1 MLIYVLVLFIIFT
14 FILVPAFLVLL
25 NKSYDDY
32 YFKNVEGR
40 KVLLNSKEKSNIKIN
55 YDYVYKNYNNTF
67 RILKNYFIFLF
78 ILFLAFL
85 IYNSFSYYKIINSI
99 IENLFGIIL
108 IFTVLTIGILILINK
123 ISTTFYFVDTEN
135 NKILYRQILFG
146 NFKKVNG
153 KITYKYYNNK
163 YKMIIKIKFRA
174 GIPINIELKMT
185 KDLIIK
191 FTIYEIINN
200 NFNVEFITLVNKK
213 LTFLKGKVLMEFPKC
228 LYGNYSNESE
238 RFLQIKKNIFNI
250 SCKLREYTNFFSIY
264 SNNIFHGS
272 TGIEDF
278 FYTSII
284 KGNTE
289 NYFKN
294 GNLREKREFK
304 NKNNYIIHESFYEN
318 GNLWYKYYPET
329 HEEKFFYITGELEKR
344 ITTNQ
349 DITIFRIYYKNGKL
363 KEKKE
368 LKQGNGVF
376 KTYSENGVLQES
388 GEYKA
393 WKKNGSFKKFYQSG
407 KLQEIG
413 KYEDEYIRGYIERFY
428 ENGNIKEKGEIYE
441 FDKQF
446 QNSDPEFKKM
456 GKFECFY
463 ENGNIKERGVYDW
476 YGKKGGLFEY
486 FSKNGKLIKKENYKD
501 GELI

>member
-14 FILVPAFLVLL
+14 FILVPTYLVL
-25 NKSYDDY
+25 STEIYGDF
-32 YFKNVEGR
+32 YFKNIEGR
-40 KVLLNSKEKSNIKIN
+40 KILFNSTEKSNVKIN
-55 YDYVYKNYNNTF
+55 YDYVYKNYSNTF

-78 ILFLAFL
+78 ILFIL
-85 IYNSFSYYKIINSI
+85 ILIANSFSYYKIINFI
-99 IENLFGIIL
+99 IENQGNIIL
-108 IFTVLTIGILILINK
+108 IFIILTIGILILINR
-123 ISTTFYFVDTEN
+123 ISTAFYFVDTEN
-135 NKILYRQILFG
+135 NKILYRKILFG

-153 KITYKYYNNK
+153 KITYKYYNNE
-163 YKMIIKIKFRA
+163 YKMIIKIKFRQ
-174 GIPINIELKMT
+174 GIPRYIELKMG
-185 KDLIIK
+185 KSLITK
-191 FTIYEIINN
+191 FTIYKIIDN
-200 NFNVEFITLVNKK
+200 NFNVEFITLINKK
-213 LTFLKGKVLMEFPKC
+213 LTFLKGKVLMEFPEC

-238 RFLQIKKNIFNI
+238 GFLQIKKNIFNI
-250 SCKLREYTNFFSIY
+250 SCKLRENTSFFSIY
-264 SNNIFHGS
+264 SNNIFRGS

-278 FYTSII
+278 FNASII
-284 KGNTE
+284 KGNME

-393 WKKNGSFKKFYQSG
+393 WKKMEVLKNF
-407 KLQEIG
+407 
-413 KYEDEYIRGYIERFY
+413 
-428 ENGNIKEKGEIYE
+428 IKVG
-441 FDKQF
+441 
-446 QNSDPEFKKM
+446 
-456 GKFECFY
+456 
-463 ENGNIKERGVYDW
+463 
-476 YGKKGGLFEY
+476 
-486 FSKNGKLIKKENYKD
+486 NYKKL
-501 GELI
+501 ENMKMNI

>member
-14 FILVPAFLVLL
+14 FILVPTYLVL
-25 NKSYDDY
+25 STEIYGDF
-32 YFKNVEGR
+32 YFKNIEGR
-40 KVLLNSKEKSNIKIN
+40 KILFNSTEKSNVKIN
-55 YDYVYKNYNNTF
+55 YDYVYKNYSNTF

-78 ILFLAFL
+78 ILFIL
-85 IYNSFSYYKIINSI
+85 ILIANSFSYYKIINFI
-99 IENLFGIIL
+99 IENQGNIIL
-108 IFTVLTIGILILINK
+108 IFIILTIGILILINR
-123 ISTTFYFVDTEN
+123 ISTAFYFVDTEN
-135 NKILYRQILFG
+135 NKILYRKILFG

-153 KITYKYYNNK
+153 KITYKYYNNE
-163 YKMIIKIKFRA
+163 YKMIIKIKFRQ
-174 GIPINIELKMT
+174 GIPRYIELKMG
-185 KDLIIK
+185 KSLITK
-191 FTIYEIINN
+191 FTIYKIIDN
-200 NFNVEFITLVNKK
+200 NFNVEFITLINKK
-213 LTFLKGKVLMEFPKC
+213 LTFLKGKVLMEFPEC

-238 RFLQIKKNIFNI
+238 GFLQIKKNIFNI
-250 SCKLREYTNFFSIY
+250 SCKLRENTSFFSIY
-264 SNNIFHGS
+264 SNNIFRGS

-278 FYTSII
+278 FNASII
-284 KGNTE
+284 KGNME

-428 ENGNIKEKGEIYE
+428 ENGNIKESGYIYEWNKGE
-441 FDKQF
+441 F
-446 QNSDPEFKKM
+446 QKR
-456 GKFECFY
+456 GIFENFY
-463 ENGNIKERGVYDW
+463 ENGRLREKGKYSY
-476 YGKKGGLFEY
+476 YGKKDGLFEY
-486 FSKNGKLIKKENYKD
+486 FSKNGKLIKKENCD
-501 GELI
+501 GARKNIHT

>member
-1 MLIYVLVLFIIFT
+1 MLIYTIILITVFILIFLPTYLVLSQETYSDF
-14 FILVPAFLVLL
+14 
-25 NKSYDDY
+25 
-32 YFKNVEGR
+32 YFKDIEGR
-40 KVLLNSKEKSNIKIN
+40 KILLNSIEK
-55 YDYVYKNYNNTF
+55 DYVKITNDYIYKNYDNTF
-67 RILKNYFIFLF
+67 NLIKKYFRIVFSLALLFLVYLILFYFEIKNYILENQNIFKGIFLLLIIVIF
-78 ILFLAFL
+78 FL
-85 IYNSFSYYKIINSI
+85 INNIKVNFYY
-99 IENLFGIIL
+99 
-108 IFTVLTIGILILINK
+108 T
-123 ISTTFYFVDTEN
+123 DREN
-135 NKILYRQILFG
+135 NKILYRKILFG

-153 KITYKYYNNK
+153 KITYKYYNNE
-163 YKMIIKIKFRA
+163 YKMIIKIEFRE
-174 GIPINIELKMT
+174 GIPINIELKMG
-185 KDLIIK
+185 KSLITK

-213 LTFLKGKVLMEFPKC
+213 LTFLKGKVLMILPEC
-228 LYGNYSNESE
+228 LYGNYSNEGKM
-238 RFLQIKKNIFNI
+238 FLQIKKNIFNI
-250 SCKLREYTNFFSIY
+250 SCKLRENTSFFSIY
-264 SNNIFHGS
+264 SNNIFRGS

-278 FYTSII
+278 FNASII
-284 KGNTE
+284 KGNME

-329 HEEKFFYITGELEKR
+329 HEEKYFYITGELEKR
-344 ITTNQ
+344 ITYH
-349 DITIFRIYYKNGKL
+349 DITVFRVYYKNGKL

-376 KTYSENGVLQES
+376 KTYYENGVLQES
-388 GEYKA
+388 
-393 WKKNGSFKKFYQSG
+393 
-407 KLQEIG
+407 G

-446 QNSDPEFKKM
+446 QNSDSEFKKM

-476 YGKKGGLFEY
+476 YGKKDGLFEY

>member
-1 MLIYVLVLFIIFT
+1 MLIYTIILITVFILIFLPTYLVLSQETYSDF
-14 FILVPAFLVLL
+14 
-25 NKSYDDY
+25 
-32 YFKNVEGR
+32 YFKDIEGR
-40 KVLLNSKEKSNIKIN
+40 KILLNSIEK
-55 YDYVYKNYNNTF
+55 DYVKITNDYIYKNYDNTFNLIKKYF
-67 RILKNYFIFLF
+67 RILFSLALLFLVYLILFYFEIKNYILENQNIFKGIFLLLIIVIF
-78 ILFLAFL
+78 FL
-85 IYNSFSYYKIINSI
+85 INNIKVNFYY
-99 IENLFGIIL
+99 
-108 IFTVLTIGILILINK
+108 T
-123 ISTTFYFVDTEN
+123 DREN
-135 NKILYRQILFG
+135 NKILYRKILFG

-153 KITYKYYNNK
+153 KITYKYYNNE
-163 YKMIIKIKFRA
+163 YKMIIKIEFRE
-174 GIPINIELKMT
+174 GIPINIELKMG
-185 KDLIIK
+185 KSLITK

-213 LTFLKGKVLMEFPKC
+213 LTFLKGKVLMVLPEC
-228 LYGNYSNESE
+228 LYGNYSNEGKM
-238 RFLQIKKNIFNI
+238 FLQIKKNIFNI
-250 SCKLREYTNFFSIY
+250 SCKLRENTSFFSIY
-264 SNNIFHGS
+264 SNNIFRGS

-278 FYTSII
+278 FNASII
-284 KGNTE
+284 KGNME

-329 HEEKFFYITGELEKR
+329 HEEKYFYITGELEKR
-344 ITTNQ
+344 ITYH
-349 DITIFRIYYKNGKL
+349 DITVFRVYYKNGKL

-376 KTYSENGVLQES
+376 KTYYENGVLQES
-388 GEYKA
+388 
-393 WKKNGSFKKFYQSG
+393 
-407 KLQEIG
+407 G

-446 QNSDPEFKKM
+446 QNSDSEFKKM

-476 YGKKGGLFEY
+476 YGKKDGLFEY

>member
-1 MLIYVLVLFIIFT
+1 MLIYTIILITVFILIFLPTYLVLSQETYSDF
-14 FILVPAFLVLL
+14 
-25 NKSYDDY
+25 
-32 YFKNVEGR
+32 YFKDIEGR
-40 KVLLNSKEKSNIKIN
+40 KILLNSIEK
-55 YDYVYKNYNNTF
+55 DYVKITNDYIYKNYDNTF
-67 RILKNYFIFLF
+67 NLIKKYFRIVFSLALLFLVYLILFYFEIKNYILENQNIFKGIFLLLIIVIF
-78 ILFLAFL
+78 FL
-85 IYNSFSYYKIINSI
+85 INNIKVNFYY
-99 IENLFGIIL
+99 
-108 IFTVLTIGILILINK
+108 T
-123 ISTTFYFVDTEN
+123 DREN
-135 NKILYRQILFG
+135 NKILYRKILFG

-153 KITYKYYNNK
+153 KITYKYYNNE
-163 YKMIIKIKFRA
+163 YKMIIKIEFRE
-174 GIPINIELKMT
+174 GIPINIELKMG
-185 KDLIIK
+185 KSLITK

-213 LTFLKGKVLMEFPKC
+213 LTFLKGKVLMVLPES
-228 LYGNYSNESE
+228 LYGNYSNEGKM
-238 RFLQIKKNIFNI
+238 FLQIKKNIFNI
-250 SCKLREYTNFFSIY
+250 SCKLRENTSFFSIY
-264 SNNIFHGS
+264 SNNIFRGS

-278 FYTSII
+278 FNASII
-284 KGNTE
+284 KGNME

-329 HEEKFFYITGELEKR
+329 HEEKYFYITGELEKR
-344 ITTNQ
+344 ITYH
-349 DITIFRIYYKNGKL
+349 DITVFRVYYKNGKL

-376 KTYSENGVLQES
+376 KTYYENGVLQES
-388 GEYKA
+388 GNYKT
-393 WKKNGSFKKFYQSG
+393 WRKNGSFKKFYQSG
-407 KLQEIG
+407 KLQESG
-413 KYEDEYIRGYIERFY
+413 NEDEYIRGYIERFY
-428 ENGNIKEKGEIYE
+428 ENRNIKEKGEIYE

-446 QNSDPEFKKM
+446 QNSDSEFKKM

-476 YGKKGGLFEY
+476 YGKKDGLFEY

>member
-1 MLIYVLVLFIIFT
+1 
-14 FILVPAFLVLL
+14 
-25 NKSYDDY
+25 
-32 YFKNVEGR
+32 
-40 KVLLNSKEKSNIKIN
+40 
-55 YDYVYKNYNNTF
+55 
-67 RILKNYFIFLF
+67 
-78 ILFLAFL
+78 
-85 IYNSFSYYKIINSI
+85 
-99 IENLFGIIL
+99 
-108 IFTVLTIGILILINK
+108 
-123 ISTTFYFVDTEN
+123 
-135 NKILYRQILFG
+135 
-146 NFKKVNG
+146 
-153 KITYKYYNNK
+153 
-163 YKMIIKIKFRA
+163 MIIKIEFRE
-174 GIPINIELKMT
+174 GIPINIELKMG
-185 KDLIIK
+185 KSLITK

-213 LTFLKGKVLMEFPKC
+213 LTFLKGKVLMVLPEC
-228 LYGNYSNESE
+228 LYGNYSNEGKM
-238 RFLQIKKNIFNI
+238 FLQIKKNIFNI
-250 SCKLREYTNFFSIY
+250 SCKLRENTSFFSIY
-264 SNNIFHGS
+264 SNNIFRGS

-329 HEEKFFYITGELEKR
+329 HEEKYFYITGELEKR
-344 ITTNQ
+344 ITYH
-349 DITIFRIYYKNGKL
+349 DITVFRVYYKNGKL

-428 ENGNIKEKGEIYE
+428 ENGNIKESGYIYEWNKGE
-441 FDKQF
+441 F
-446 QNSDPEFKKM
+446 QKR
-456 GKFECFY
+456 GIFENFY
-463 ENGNIKERGVYDW
+463 ENGRLKEKGEYSH
-476 YGKKGGLFEY
+476 YGKKDGLFEY
-486 FSKNGKLIKKENYKD
+486 FSENGKLIKKENYED

>member
-14 FILVPAFLVLL
+14 FILVPTYLVL
-25 NKSYDDY
+25 STEIYGDF
-32 YFKNVEGR
+32 YFKNIEGR
-40 KVLLNSKEKSNIKIN
+40 KILFNSTEKSNVKIN
-55 YDYVYKNYNNTF
+55 YDYVYKNYSNTF

-78 ILFLAFL
+78 ILFIL
-85 IYNSFSYYKIINSI
+85 ILIANSFSYYKIINFI
-99 IENLFGIIL
+99 IENQGNIIL
-108 IFTVLTIGILILINK
+108 IFIILTIGILILINR
-123 ISTTFYFVDTEN
+123 ISTAFYFVDTEN
-135 NKILYRQILFG
+135 NKILYRKILFG

-153 KITYKYYNNK
+153 KITYKYYNNE
-163 YKMIIKIKFRA
+163 YKMIIKIKFRQ
-174 GIPINIELKMT
+174 GIPRYIELKMG
-185 KDLIIK
+185 KSLITK
-191 FTIYEIINN
+191 FTIYKIIDN
-200 NFNVEFITLVNKK
+200 NFNVEFITLINKK
-213 LTFLKGKVLMEFPKC
+213 LTFLKGKVLMEFPEC

-238 RFLQIKKNIFNI
+238 GFLQIKKNIFNI
-250 SCKLREYTNFFSIY
+250 SCKLRENTSFFSIY
-264 SNNIFHGS
+264 SNNIFRGS

-278 FYTSII
+278 FNASII
-284 KGNTE
+284 KGNME

-329 HEEKFFYITGELEKR
+329 HEEKYFYITGELEKR
-344 ITTNQ
+344 ITYH
-349 DITIFRIYYKNGKL
+349 DITVFRVYYKNGKL

-428 ENGNIKEKGEIYE
+428 ENGNIKESGYIYEWNKGE
-441 FDKQF
+441 F
-446 QNSDPEFKKM
+446 QKR
-456 GKFECFY
+456 GIFENFY
-463 ENGNIKERGVYDW
+463 ENGRLREKGKYSY
-476 YGKKGGLFEY
+476 YGKKDGLFEY

>member
-14 FILVPAFLVLL
+14 FILVPTYLVL
-25 NKSYDDY
+25 STEIYGDF
-32 YFKNVEGR
+32 YFKNIEGR
-40 KVLLNSKEKSNIKIN
+40 KILFNSTEKSNVKIN
-55 YDYVYKNYNNTF
+55 YDYVYKNYSNTF

-78 ILFLAFL
+78 ILFIL
-85 IYNSFSYYKIINSI
+85 ILIANSFSYYKIINFI
-99 IENLFGIIL
+99 IENQGNIIL
-108 IFTVLTIGILILINK
+108 IFIILTIGILILINR
-123 ISTTFYFVDTEN
+123 ISTAFYFVDTEN
-135 NKILYRQILFG
+135 NKILYRKILFG

-153 KITYKYYNNK
+153 KITYKYYNNE
-163 YKMIIKIKFRA
+163 YKMIIKIKFRQ
-174 GIPINIELKMT
+174 GIPRYIELKMG
-185 KDLIIK
+185 KSLITK
-191 FTIYEIINN
+191 FTIYKIIDN
-200 NFNVEFITLVNKK
+200 NFNVEFITLINKK
-213 LTFLKGKVLMEFPKC
+213 LTFLKGKVLMEFPEC

-238 RFLQIKKNIFNI
+238 GFLQIKKNIFNI
-250 SCKLREYTNFFSIY
+250 SCKLRENTSFFSIY
-264 SNNIFHGS
+264 SNNIFRGS

-278 FYTSII
+278 FNASII
-284 KGNTE
+284 KGKME

-329 HEEKFFYITGELEKR
+329 HEEKYFYITGELEKR
-344 ITTNQ
+344 ITYH
-349 DITIFRIYYKNGKL
+349 DITVFRVYYKNGKL

-428 ENGNIKEKGEIYE
+428 ENGNIKESGYIYEWNKGE
-441 FDKQF
+441 F
-446 QNSDPEFKKM
+446 QKR
-456 GKFECFY
+456 GIFENFY
-463 ENGNIKERGVYDW
+463 ENGRLREKGKYSY
-476 YGKKGGLFEY
+476 YGKKDGLFEY
-486 FSKNGKLIKKENYKD
+486 FSKNGKLIKKENYED

>member
-14 FILVPAFLVLL
+14 FILVPTYLVL
-25 NKSYDDY
+25 STEIYGDF
-32 YFKNVEGR
+32 YFKNIEGR
-40 KVLLNSKEKSNIKIN
+40 KILFNSTEKSNVKIN
-55 YDYVYKNYNNTF
+55 YDYVYKNYSNTF

-78 ILFLAFL
+78 ILFIL
-85 IYNSFSYYKIINSI
+85 ILIANSFSYYKIINFI
-99 IENLFGIIL
+99 IENQGNIIL
-108 IFTVLTIGILILINK
+108 IFIILTIGILILINR
-123 ISTTFYFVDTEN
+123 ISTAFYFVDTEN
-135 NKILYRQILFG
+135 NKILYRKILFG

-153 KITYKYYNNK
+153 KITYKYYNNE
-163 YKMIIKIKFRA
+163 YKMIIKIKFRQ
-174 GIPINIELKMT
+174 GIPRYIELKMA
-185 KDLIIK
+185 KDLITK

-213 LTFLKGKVLMEFPKC
+213 LTFLKGKVLMEFPEC
-228 LYGNYSNESE
+228 LYGNYSNESG

-428 ENGNIKEKGEIYE
+428 ENGNIKESGYIYEWNKGE
-441 FDKQF
+441 F
-446 QNSDPEFKKM
+446 QKR
-456 GKFECFY
+456 GIFENFY
-463 ENGNIKERGVYDW
+463 ENGRLREKGEYSY
-476 YGKKGGLFEY
+476 YGKKDGLFEY
-486 FSKNGKLIKKENYKD
+486 FSKNGKLIKKENYED

>member
-1 MLIYVLVLFIIFT
+1 MLTYISALFITFT
-14 FILVPAFLVLL
+14 FILLPAFLVLL

-174 GIPINIELKMT
+174 GIPVNIELKMT

-238 RFLQIKKNIFNI
+238 RFLQIKKIF
-250 SCKLREYTNFFSIY
+250 L
-264 SNNIFHGS
+264 IFLV
-272 TGIEDF
+272 
-278 FYTSII
+278 
-284 KGNTE
+284 N
-289 NYFKN
+289 
-294 GNLREKREFK
+294 
-304 NKNNYIIHESFYEN
+304 
-318 GNLWYKYYPET
+318 
-329 HEEKFFYITGELEKR
+329 
-344 ITTNQ
+344 
-349 DITIFRIYYKNGKL
+349 
-363 KEKKE
+363 
-368 LKQGNGVF
+368 
-376 KTYSENGVLQES
+376 
-388 GEYKA
+388 
-393 WKKNGSFKKFYQSG
+393 
-407 KLQEIG
+407 
-413 KYEDEYIRGYIERFY
+413 
-428 ENGNIKEKGEIYE
+428 
-441 FDKQF
+441 
-446 QNSDPEFKKM
+446 
-456 GKFECFY
+456 
-463 ENGNIKERGVYDW
+463 
-476 YGKKGGLFEY
+476 
-486 FSKNGKLIKKENYKD
+486 
-501 GELI
+501 

>member
-14 FILVPAFLVLL
+14 FILVPAYLVF
-25 NKSYDDY
+25 SSEIYGDF
-32 YFKNVEGR
+32 YFKNIEGR
-40 KVLLNSKEKSNIKIN
+40 KILFNSTEKSNVKIN
-55 YDYVYKNYNNTF
+55 YDYVYKNYSNTF

-78 ILFLAFL
+78 ILFIL
-85 IYNSFSYYKIINSI
+85 ILIANSFSYYKIINFI
-99 IENLFGIIL
+99 IENQGNIIL
-108 IFTVLTIGILILINK
+108 IFIILTIGILILINR
-123 ISTTFYFVDTEN
+123 ISTAFYFVDTEN
-135 NKILYRQILFG
+135 NKILYRKILFG

-153 KITYKYYNNK
+153 KITYKYYNNE
-163 YKMIIKIKFRA
+163 YKMIIKIEFRE
-174 GIPINIELKMT
+174 GIPINIELKMG
-185 KDLIIK
+185 KSLITK
-191 FTIYEIINN
+191 FTIYKIIDN
-200 NFNVEFITLVNKK
+200 NFNVEFITLINKK
-213 LTFLKGKVLMEFPKC
+213 LTFLKGKVLMEFPEC

-238 RFLQIKKNIFNI
+238 GFLQIKKNIFNI
-250 SCKLREYTNFFSIY
+250 SCKLRENTSFFSIY
-264 SNNIFHGS
+264 SNNIFRGS

-278 FYTSII
+278 FNASII
-284 KGNTE
+284 KGNME

-329 HEEKFFYITGELEKR
+329 HEEKFFYTTGELEKR

-393 WKKNGSFKKFYQSG
+393 WKKMEVLKNFIKV
-407 KLQEIG
+407 
-413 KYEDEYIRGYIERFY
+413 
-428 ENGNIKEKGEIYE
+428 GN
-441 FDKQF
+441 
-446 QNSDPEFKKM
+446 
-456 GKFECFY
+456 
-463 ENGNIKERGVYDW
+463 
-476 YGKKGGLFEY
+476 
-486 FSKNGKLIKKENYKD
+486 
-501 GELI
+501 

>member
-1 MLIYVLVLFIIFT
+1 MKIT
-14 FILVPAFLVLL
+14 
-25 NKSYDDY
+25 NDY
-32 YFKNVEGR
+32 
-40 KVLLNSKEKSNIKIN
+40 I
-55 YDYVYKNYNNTF
+55 YKNYDNTFNLIKKYF
-67 RILKNYFIFLF
+67 RILFSLALLFLVYLILFYFEIKNYILENQNIFKGIFLLLIIVIF
-78 ILFLAFL
+78 FL
-85 IYNSFSYYKIINSI
+85 INNIKVNFYY
-99 IENLFGIIL
+99 
-108 IFTVLTIGILILINK
+108 T
-123 ISTTFYFVDTEN
+123 DREN
-135 NKILYRQILFG
+135 NKILYRKILFG

-153 KITYKYYNNK
+153 KITYKYYNNE
-163 YKMIIKIKFRA
+163 YKMIIKIEFRE
-174 GIPINIELKMT
+174 GIPINIELKMG
-185 KDLIIK
+185 KSLITK

-213 LTFLKGKVLMEFPKC
+213 LTFLKGKVLMVLPEC
-228 LYGNYSNESE
+228 LYGNYSNEGKM
-238 RFLQIKKNIFNI
+238 FLQIKKNIFNI
-250 SCKLREYTNFFSIY
+250 SCKLRENTSFFSIY
-264 SNNIFHGS
+264 SNNIFRGS

-278 FYTSII
+278 FNASII
-284 KGNTE
+284 KGKME

-329 HEEKFFYITGELEKR
+329 HEEKYFYITGELEKR
-344 ITTNQ
+344 ITYH
-349 DITIFRIYYKNGKL
+349 DITVFRVYYKNGKL

-376 KTYSENGVLQES
+376 KTYYENGVLQES
-388 GEYKA
+388 
-393 WKKNGSFKKFYQSG
+393 
-407 KLQEIG
+407 G

-446 QNSDPEFKKM
+446 QNSDSEFKKM

-476 YGKKGGLFEY
+476 YGKKDGLFEY

>member
-14 FILVPAFLVLL
+14 FILVPTYLVL
-25 NKSYDDY
+25 STEIYGDF
-32 YFKNVEGR
+32 YFKNIEGR
-40 KVLLNSKEKSNIKIN
+40 KILFNSTEKSNVKIN
-55 YDYVYKNYNNTF
+55 YDYVYKNYSNTF

-78 ILFLAFL
+78 ILFIL
-85 IYNSFSYYKIINSI
+85 ILIANSFSYYKIINFI
-99 IENLFGIIL
+99 IENQGNIIL
-108 IFTVLTIGILILINK
+108 IFIILTIGILILINR
-123 ISTTFYFVDTEN
+123 ISTAFYFVDTEN
-135 NKILYRQILFG
+135 NKILYRKILFG

-153 KITYKYYNNK
+153 KITYKYYNNE
-163 YKMIIKIKFRA
+163 YKMIIKIKFRQ
-174 GIPINIELKMT
+174 GIPRYIELKMG
-185 KDLIIK
+185 KSLITK
-191 FTIYEIINN
+191 FTIYKIIDN
-200 NFNVEFITLVNKK
+200 NFNVEFITLINKK
-213 LTFLKGKVLMEFPKC
+213 LTFLKGKVLMEFPEC

-238 RFLQIKKNIFNI
+238 GFLQIKKNIFNI
-250 SCKLREYTNFFSIY
+250 SCKLRENTSFFSIY
-264 SNNIFHGS
+264 SNNIFRGS

-278 FYTSII
+278 FNASII
-284 KGNTE
+284 KGNMK

-428 ENGNIKEKGEIYE
+428 ENGNIKEKGNVYQEYLDSE
-441 FDKQF
+441 
-446 QNSDPEFKKM
+446 PKKI
-456 GKFECFY
+456 GNFEYFY
-463 ENGNIKERGVYDW
+463 ENGKLRERGNYN
-476 YGKKGGLFEY
+476 YSGKKDGLFEY
-486 FSKNGKLIKKENYKD
+486 FSKNAKLIKKENYKD
-501 GELI
+501 DELI

>member
-1 MLIYVLVLFIIFT
+1 MLIYTIILITVFILIFLPTYLVLSQETYSDF
-14 FILVPAFLVLL
+14 
-25 NKSYDDY
+25 
-32 YFKNVEGR
+32 YFKDIEGR
-40 KVLLNSKEKSNIKIN
+40 KILLNSIEK
-55 YDYVYKNYNNTF
+55 DYVKITNDYIYKNYDNTF
-67 RILKNYFIFLF
+67 NLIKKYFRIVFSLALLFLVYLILFYFEIKNYILENQNIFKGIFLLLIIVIF
-78 ILFLAFL
+78 FL
-85 IYNSFSYYKIINSI
+85 INNIKVNFYY
-99 IENLFGIIL
+99 
-108 IFTVLTIGILILINK
+108 T
-123 ISTTFYFVDTEN
+123 DREN
-135 NKILYRQILFG
+135 NKILYRKILFG

-213 LTFLKGKVLMEFPKC
+213 LTFLKGKVLMVLPEC
-228 LYGNYSNESE
+228 LYGNYSNEGKM
-238 RFLQIKKNIFNI
+238 FLQIKKNIFNI
-250 SCKLREYTNFFSIY
+250 SCKLRENTSFFSIY
-264 SNNIFHGS
+264 SNNIFRGS

-278 FYTSII
+278 FNASII
-284 KGNTE
+284 KGNME

-329 HEEKFFYITGELEKR
+329 HEEKYFYITGELEKR
-344 ITTNQ
+344 ITYH
-349 DITIFRIYYKNGKL
+349 DITVFRVYYKNGKL

-376 KTYSENGVLQES
+376 KTYYENGVLQES
-388 GEYKA
+388 GNYKT
-393 WKKNGSFKKFYQSG
+393 WRKNGSFKKFYQSG
-407 KLQEIG
+407 KLQESG

-446 QNSDPEFKKM
+446 QNSDSEFKKM

-476 YGKKGGLFEY
+476 YGKKDGLFEY